1 MTSDRRFDP
10 TELTIG
16 TGETVTWTNDSSEA
30 HTVTAYED
38 ELPGEAQFFAS
49 GGAPTEEAARKDLED
64 GLLTEGE
71 SVEMTFSEPGTYRY
85 FCIPHEDAG
94 MVATV
99 VVE

>member
-16 TGETVTWTNDSSEA
+16 SGETVTWTNDSSEA
-30 HTVTAYED
+30 HTVTAYEE
-38 ELPGEAQFFAS
+38 ELPDEAQFFAS